1 MFLGPPLPKT
11 GQSGAA
17 DVAPVPGCHFTVL
30 RSHTQL
36 CHLPL
41 PVVCLPKVGGGYCC
55 SVLWLVWSVQ
65 VERNWAL
72 KRKAKWA
79 ERDGFPS
86 PPAL

>member
-17 DVAPVPGCHFTVL
+17 DVAPVPGCHCTVL

-41 PVVCLPKVGGGYCC
+41 PVVCLPKVGGGTVAVYSGWFGRC
-55 SVLWLVWSVQ
+55 
-65 VERNWAL
+65 
-72 KRKAKWA
+72 K
-79 ERDGFPS
+79 
-86 PPAL
+86 